1 MLQFSNFKITG
12 ILLVVFLG
20 VVFSLPNFVSE
31 DTRQSWPDILPHN
44 GLNLGLDLR
53 GGSHLLLAV
62 DTQTV
67 TREKLEGLISDI
79 RTELRGASIG
89 YRGLGVSDNAVV
101 FTLTDATQQQEAL
114 ETIRD
119 LDQGIIVGLL
129 SAGPSS
135 DELIVEAVGDD
146 GVRVSFT
153 EAAEVARNTKTVQQS
168 IEIIRRR
175 VDELGTTE
183 PVIQRQ
189 GDTRVLVQVPGLDDP
204 QRLKDLLGQTAKL
217 NFHLVDPNVSAYE
230 VLNGGRQ
237 PAGTQIVYTDTD
249 PAIPYLIQ
257 RRVIVSGERLIDA
270 NMGFDPTS
278 GAPEVDFRFDAVGG
292 KRFGDVTKANIGR
305 PFAIV
310 LDNKIVSAPV
320 IQTAILGGSGRIT
333 GNFTVQEANDLAIL
347 LRAGALPAPMNILEE
362 RTVGPGL
369 GANSIAAG
377 ETALVVGF
385 AAVIVFMLLTYRLF
399 GLFAN
404 IALIINL
411 VLIMG
416 VLSALQATLTLPGIA
431 GIVLTVGMAV
441 DANVLIFERIREEMR
456 DGRSA
461 IVATDMGYSRALG
474 TIMDANITTLLAAI
488 ILFQLGSGP
497 IRGFAVTLGVGIVTS
512 VYTSFVLTRLFVAL
526 WLKRQARDVVLP
538 L

>member
-1 MLQFSNFKITG
+1 MLQFSNFKISG
-12 ILLVVFLG
+12 ILLVIFLG
-20 VVFSLPNFVSE
+20 FVFSLPNFVSE
-31 DTRQSWPDILPHN
+31 DTRSSWPNALPHN
-44 GLNLGLDLR
+44 ALNLGLDLR

-62 DTQTV
+62 DTDTV
-67 TREKLEGLISDI
+67 TREKLEALVGDV
-79 RTELRGASIG
+79 RNALREASIG
-89 YRGLGVSDNAVV
+89 YRGLGISERAVL
-101 FTLTDATQQQEAL
+101 FTVTDAAQQQAAIDA
-114 ETIRD
+114 IRGI
-119 LDQGIIVGLL
+119 DQGTLVGLL
-129 SAGPSS
+129 NASPTSN
-135 DELIVEAVGDD
+135 ELTVTDDGAD

-153 EAAEVARNTKTVQQS
+153 EAAEIARNSKTVQQS

-189 GDTRVLVQVPGLDDP
+189 GETRVLVQVPGLDDP

-237 PAGTQIVYTDTD
+237 PAGTQIVYTETD
-249 PAIPYLIQ
+249 PPVPYLIQ
-257 RRVIVSGERLIDA
+257 RRVMVSGERLVDA

-310 LDNKIVSAPV
+310 LDGKIVSAPV

-333 GNFTVQEANDLAIL
+333 GSFTVQEANDLAIL
-347 LRAGALPAPMNILEE
+347 LRAGALPAPMNVLEE

-369 GANSIAAG
+369 GADSVAAG
-377 ETALVVGF
+377 EKALVVGF
-385 AAVIVFMLLTYRLF
+385 AAVIIFMLLSYRLF

-404 IALIINL
+404 IALIANL
-411 VLIMG
+411 ILIMG

-456 DGRSA
+456 DGRTA
-461 IVATDMGYSRALG
+461 IVATDLGYSRALG

-497 IRGFAVTLGVGIVTS
+497 IRGFAVTLGVGIMTS
-512 VYTSFVLTRLFVAL
+512 VFTAFVLTRLFVAL
-526 WLKRQARDVVLP
+526 WLKRQSRDVVLP

>member
-1 MLQFSNFKITG
+1 MLQFSNFKISG
-12 ILLVVFLG
+12 ILLVIFLG
-20 VVFSLPNFVSE
+20 FVFSLPNFVSE
-31 DTRQSWPDILPHN
+31 DTRSSWPDALPHN
-44 GLNLGLDLR
+44 ALNLGLDLR

-62 DTQTV
+62 DTDTV
-67 TREKLEGLISDI
+67 TREKLEALVGDV
-79 RTELRGASIG
+79 RNALREASIG
-89 YRGLGVSDNAVV
+89 YRGLGVSERAVL
-101 FTLTDATQQQEAL
+101 FTVTDAAQQQAAIDA
-114 ETIRD
+114 IRGI
-119 LDQGIIVGLL
+119 DQGTLVGLL
-129 SAGPSS
+129 NAGPTSN
-135 DELIVEAVGDD
+135 ELTVTDDGAD

-153 EAAEVARNTKTVQQS
+153 EAAEIARNSKTVQQS

-189 GDTRVLVQVPGLDDP
+189 GETRVLVQVPGLDDP

-237 PAGTQIVYTDTD
+237 PAGTQIVYTETD
-249 PAIPYLIQ
+249 PPVPYLIQ
-257 RRVIVSGERLIDA
+257 RRVMVSGERLVDA

-310 LDNKIVSAPV
+310 LDGKIVSAPV

-333 GNFTVQEANDLAIL
+333 GSFTVQEANDLAIL
-347 LRAGALPAPMNILEE
+347 LRAGALPAPMNVLEE

-369 GANSIAAG
+369 GADSVAAG
-377 ETALVVGF
+377 EKALVVGF
-385 AAVIVFMLLTYRLF
+385 AAVIIFMLLSYRLF

-404 IALIINL
+404 IALIANL
-411 VLIMG
+411 ILIMG

-456 DGRSA
+456 DGRTA
-461 IVATDMGYSRALG
+461 IVATDLGYSRALG

-512 VYTSFVLTRLFVAL
+512 VFTAFVLTRLFVAL
-526 WLKRQARDVVLP
+526 WLKRQSRDVVLP